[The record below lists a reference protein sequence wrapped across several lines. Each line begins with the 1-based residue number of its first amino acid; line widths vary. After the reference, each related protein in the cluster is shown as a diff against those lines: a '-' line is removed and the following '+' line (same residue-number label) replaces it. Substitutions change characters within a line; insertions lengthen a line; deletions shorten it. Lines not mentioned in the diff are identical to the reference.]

1 MEVSPAL
8 PWQPRCASPGC
19 AAARADRNPA
29 VPGPC
34 SVGNARM
41 EAQLPVG
48 MSREGFWG
56 AVAAGREAGAAE
68 GGESAPPALEFT
80 GKANPGA
87 RLDPMFV

>member
-1 MEVSPAL
+1 
-8 PWQPRCASPGC
+8 
-19 AAARADRNPA
+19 
-29 VPGPC
+29 
-34 SVGNARM
+34 M

-68 GGESAPPALEFT
+68 GSESAPPALEFT

-87 RLDPMFV
+87 RLDPMLV